1 MCSPPPCRTTSSH
14 GWTTSCSPTAHSLPD
29 RSSQPP
35 TASPIPIHL
44 STRPRS
50 TTKGPARHASYY
62 SCHPVPDRSRRHH
75 RRCRSRG
82 TPHPRPGRDRGRR
95 HVRRAEQRPLRRHRR
110 HGHPGARRNV
120 YPTATLQSTANGTSA
135 SRIHL
140 QPYGSE
146 SVKIDGSNLPD
157 GDWIFKLTAD
167 YWTVSNITFQNSPD
181 SAVVC
186 QSCASTV
193 WSNIKTING
202 GDSGFTLTGDST
214 TNNTVKN
221 IDSYGHYDAA
231 NHGENAD
238 GIAVK
243 YGSGSGNLITG
254 ARLYNNSD
262 DGLDFWSF
270 SSPVTVEHTWA
281 MGNGKNR
288 WSDSAFAGDGNGY
301 KLGGDGET
309 VAHVINNSAAWDN
322 AGNGFTENSNKGA
335 IVINRTTAY
344 ANAKWG
350 YYFATGA
357 GRLGRNLAV
366 SNSSGSVNKGSSV
379 VSSGNNWDWGS
390 RPRPSRP
397 RTRRRRTTPVRRT
410 GRCPRRRSSRRAA
423 ARSGRR

>member
-1 MCSPPPCRTTSSH
+1 MRRTRTTLTALATLAAAGGLGTLATSTPAHAATVVVDTSAELTSAIKNATA
-14 GWTTSCSPTAHSLPD
+14 GTTI
-29 RSSQPP
+29 Q
-35 TASPIPIHL
+35 I
-44 STRPRS
+44 
-50 TTKGPARHASYY
+50 
-62 SCHPVPDRSRRHH
+62 
-75 RRCRSRG
+75 RG
-82 TPHPRPGRDRGRR
+82 GTY
-95 HVRRAEQRPLRRHRR
+95 
-110 HGHPGARRNV
+110 

-135 SRIHL
+135 SRIQL

-146 SVKIDGSNLPD
+146 TVKIDGSNLPD

-167 YWTVSNITFQNSPD
+167 YWTVSRITFQNSPD

-193 WSNIKTING
+193 WDNIKTING

-214 TNNTVKN
+214 TNNTVRN
-221 IDSYGHYDAA
+221 IDSYGHYDRAS
-231 NHGENAD
+231 HGENAD
-238 GIAVK
+238 GIAIK
-243 YGSGSGNLITG
+243 FGSGSGNLVTG

-281 MGNGKNR
+281 MGNGRNR

-301 KLGGDGET
+301 KLGGDGEV
-309 VAHVINNSAAWDN
+309 VAHVVNNSAAWDN

-357 GRLGRNLAV
+357 ARLGKNLAV
-366 SNSSGSVNKGSSV
+366 RGGSGLVNKGSSV
-379 VSSGNNWDWGS
+379 VSSGNNWDSGISTPAFRSTDATSTYNARQANGALPVTTFLTTGS
-390 RPRPSRP
+390 
-397 RTRRRRTTPVRRT
+397 TTIGAT
-410 GRCPRRRSSRRAA
+410 MD
-423 ARSGRR
+423 

>member
-1 MCSPPPCRTTSSH
+1 MSRRTALSLTAALAL
-14 GWTTSCSPTAHSLPD
+14 GAGLAVVPTQA
-29 RSSQPP
+29 QAA
-35 TASPIPIHL
+35 TVVV
-44 STRPRS
+44 S
-50 TTKGPARHASYY
+50 TTTDLTNALKNATA
-62 SCHPVPDRSRRHH
+62 
-75 RRCRSRG
+75 G
-82 TPHPRPGRDRGRR
+82 TVIQ
-95 HVRRAEQRPLRRHRR
+95 VRA
-110 HGHPGARRNV
+110 GTY
-120 YPTATLQSTANGTSA
+120 YPTATLQSTANGSSS

-146 SVKIDGSNLPD
+146 TVKIDGSNLPD

-167 YWTVSNITFQNSPD
+167 YWTVSGITFQNSPD

-193 WSNIKTING
+193 WENIRTING

-214 TNNTVKN
+214 TDNTVRN

-231 NHGENAD
+231 THGENAD

-243 YGSGSGNLITG
+243 FGSGSGNLITG

-301 KLGGDGET
+301 KLGGDGE
-309 VAHVINNSAAWDN
+309 VVPHVINNSAAWDN
-322 AGNGFTENSNKGA
+322 AGSGFTENSNKGA

-344 ANAKWG
+344 ANVKYG

-357 GRLGRNLAV
+357 AKLGKNLAV
-366 SNSSGSVNKGSSV
+366 SNGTAVSRGSSV
-379 VSSGNNWDWGS
+379 VSAGNNWDSGISTPSFRSTDASTTYNSRQSSGALPVTTFLTTGS
-390 RPRPSRP
+390 
-397 RTRRRRTTPVRRT
+397 TTIGAT
-410 GRCPRRRSSRRAA
+410 MD
-423 ARSGRR
+423 

>member
-1 MCSPPPCRTTSSH
+1 M
-14 GWTTSCSPTAHSLPD
+14 
-29 RSSQPP
+29 
-35 TASPIPIHL
+35 
-44 STRPRS
+44 
-50 TTKGPARHASYY
+50 
-62 SCHPVPDRSRRHH
+62 SRRTAL
-75 RRCRSRG
+75 SLGAVLALGAGLAVIPTQAQAATVVVSNTTDLSDAIKNAAAG
-82 TPHPRPGRDRGRR
+82 TVIQ
-95 HVRRAEQRPLRRHRR
+95 VRA
-110 HGHPGARRNV
+110 GTY
-120 YPTATLQSTANGTSA
+120 YPTATLQSTANGTSS
-135 SRIHL
+135 SRVHL

-146 SVKIDGSNLPD
+146 TVKIDGSNLPD

-167 YWTVSNITFQNSPD
+167 YWTVSGITFQNSPD

-193 WSNIKTING
+193 WENIKTING

-214 TNNTVKN
+214 TNNTVRN
-221 IDSYGHYDAA
+221 IDSYGNYDAA
-231 NHGENAD
+231 THGENAD
-238 GIAVK
+238 GVAIK
-243 YGSGSGNLITG
+243 FGSGSGNLVTG

-270 SSPVTVEHTWA
+270 SSPVTIEHTWA

-301 KLGGDGET
+301 KLGGDGEV

-357 GRLGRNLAV
+357 ARLGKNLAV
-366 SNSSGSVNKGSSV
+366 SNGSGTVSKGSSV
-379 VSSGNNWDWGS
+379 VSAGNNWDSGISTPAFLSTSATTTYNARQSNGS
-390 RPRPSRP
+390 LPV
-397 RTRRRRTTPVRRT
+397 TTFLTT
-410 GRCPRRRSSRRAA
+410 GSTTIGATMD
-423 ARSGRR
+423 

>member
-1 MCSPPPCRTTSSH
+1 MRRITRI
-14 GWTTSCSPTAHSLPD
+14 AHITRATRL
-29 RSSQPP
+29 RSSLAAFAVTTAGVGLAVLP
-35 TASPIPIHL
+35 TPAQAATVVVSTSAQL
-44 STRPRS
+44 SSALSSAT
-50 TTKGPARHASYY
+50 A
-62 SCHPVPDRSRRHH
+62 
-75 RRCRSRG
+75 G
-82 TPHPRPGRDRGRR
+82 TVIQ
-95 HVRRAEQRPLRRHRR
+95 VRA
-110 HGHPGARRNV
+110 GTY
-120 YPTATLQSTANGTSA
+120 YPTATLQSTANGTAA

-146 SVKIDGSNLPD
+146 TVRIDGSNLPD

-202 GDSGFTLTGDST
+202 GDSGFTLTGDNT
-214 TNNTVKN
+214 TSNTVRN
-221 IDSYGHYDAA
+221 IDSYGHYDPA

-243 YGSGSGNLITG
+243 FGSGSGNLITG

-281 MGNGKNR
+281 MGNGRNR

-322 AGNGFTENSNKGA
+322 AGNGFTENSNRGA

-357 GRLGRNLAV
+357 AKLGRNLAV
-366 SNSSGSVNKGSSV
+366 SNSSGSVSKGSSV
-379 VSSGNNWDWGS
+379 ISSGNNWDSGTSTPSFVSTNASTAYNSRASDGTLPGTTFLTTGS
-390 RPRPSRP
+390 S
-397 RTRRRRTTPVRRT
+397 TIGSTMN
-410 GRCPRRRSSRRAA
+410 
-423 ARSGRR
+423 

>member
-1 MCSPPPCRTTSSH
+1 MSRRTVLSLTAALAL
-14 GWTTSCSPTAHSLPD
+14 GAGLAVIPTQA
-29 RSSQPP
+29 QAA
-35 TASPIPIHL
+35 TVVV
-44 STRPRS
+44 S
-50 TTKGPARHASYY
+50 TTTDLTNAIKNATA
-62 SCHPVPDRSRRHH
+62 
-75 RRCRSRG
+75 G
-82 TPHPRPGRDRGRR
+82 TVIQ
-95 HVRRAEQRPLRRHRR
+95 VRA
-110 HGHPGARRNV
+110 GTY
-120 YPTATLQSTANGTSA
+120 YPTATLQSTTNGSSS

-146 SVKIDGSNLPD
+146 TVKIDGSNLPD

-167 YWTVSNITFQNSPD
+167 YWTVSGITFQNSPD

-193 WSNIKTING
+193 WENIKTING

-214 TNNTVKN
+214 TNNTVRN

-231 NHGENAD
+231 THGENAD

-243 YGSGSGNLITG
+243 FGSGSGNLITG

-301 KLGGDGET
+301 KLGGDGEV
-309 VAHVINNSAAWDN
+309 VAHVVNNSAAWDN
-322 AGNGFTENSNKGA
+322 AGSGFTENSNTGA

-344 ANAKWG
+344 ANVKYG

-357 GRLGRNLAV
+357 ARLGKNLAV
-366 SNSSGSVNKGSSV
+366 GNGSSVSKGSSV
-379 VSSGNNWDWGS
+379 VSAGNNWDSGISTPSFRSTDASTTYNSRQSNGALPVTTFLTTGS
-390 RPRPSRP
+390 
-397 RTRRRRTTPVRRT
+397 TTIGAT
-410 GRCPRRRSSRRAA
+410 MD
-423 ARSGRR
+423 